1 MQTVLECANIEGAKY
16 DLARAQEMKAAGD
29 YHRALE
35 LLQRVGRDSA
45 EVCVLLG
52 QVYSHFGRWTEA
64 EAVLTQGLHLP
75 SHFTVQLRNTL
86 AETHYQRG
94 QYKDCIA
101 HCELSLSGGKGPTFE
116 RQKALY
122 YLARSHY
129 KLGDGLGRR
138 QVDKWTEVLVSDTPQ
153 TKCLTLLITA
163 DRQRIKG
170 STKEAV
176 SGYEEGLELARKQ
189 CADSLFTASST
200 YQLAFLYSSTQRPQE
215 AVQTYLE
222 AKQLYQTHF
231 PLSMELADCLYN
243 LGLLYKN
250 TQRPQE
256 ALQAYLE
263 AKQLY
268 QTHFPLS
275 KELANC
281 LYNLG
286 LLYKGQGR
294 KTEAGESY
302 REAERVYAHLGVQA
316 DVADCQRHLKS
327 LDS

>member
-1 MQTVLECANIEGAKY
+1 MSPQLRESILGLADTYSAFKADVFSLGMTVYAMASLTSPYDAWPIVSLERTARANVGALECCETLKGLLLTMLLLRETDRPDMQTVLECANIEGAKY

-75 SHFTVQLRNTL
+75 SDLTVQLRN
-86 AETHYQRG
+86 
-94 QYKDCIA
+94 A

-200 YQLAFLYSSTQRPQE
+200 FQLAFLYSST
-215 AVQTYLE
+215 
-222 AKQLYQTHF
+222 
-231 PLSMELADCLYN
+231 
-243 LGLLYKN
+243 
-250 TQRPQE
+250 
-256 ALQAYLE
+256 
-263 AKQLY
+263 
-268 QTHFPLS
+268 
-275 KELANC
+275 
-281 LYNLG
+281 
-286 LLYKGQGR
+286 
-294 KTEAGESY
+294 
-302 REAERVYAHLGVQA
+302 
-316 DVADCQRHLKS
+316 
-327 LDS
+327 